1 MLSGRI
7 LCIDDE
13 ELGLLV
19 RKMTL
24 EAEGYDVAIASDG
37 PSGLELFGTQAFDL
51 VLLDHSMPGMNGG
64 QVAEQLRQRSPA
76 TPIVLLSAYVTLP
89 EEHIAL
95 VDAYITKGE
104 STDLLLTTIRDLI
117 TKANRGGLAK

>member
-1 MLSGRI
+1 MLPGRI

-24 EAEGYDVAIASDG
+24 EAEGYEVTIAPDG
-37 PSGLELFGTQAFDL
+37 PSGLQLFASQPFDL

-64 QVAEQLRQRSPA
+64 QVAEEIRLRSPG

-89 EEHIAL
+89 EEHIAM

-104 STDLLLTTIRDLI
+104 STDLLLTTIHSLI
-117 TKANRGGLAK
+117 EKAKRGGLAK

>member
-24 EAEGYDVAIASDG
+24 EAEGYDVSIASDG
-37 PSGLELFGTQAFDL
+37 PSGLDLFNSQSFDL

-64 QVAEQLRQRSPA
+64 QVAEQLRQRSPR

-89 EEHIAL
+89 EEHVAM

-104 STDLLLTTIRDLI
+104 STDLLLTTIRQLI
-117 TKANRGGLAK
+117 EKANRGGLAR

>member
-1 MLSGRI
+1 MLPGRI

-24 EAEGYDVAIASDG
+24 EAEGYDVTIASDG
-37 PSGLELFGTQAFDL
+37 ASGLQLFETQSFDL

-64 QVAEQLRQRSPA
+64 QVAQQLRQRSPQ

-89 EEHIAL
+89 EEHVAM

-104 STDLLLTTIRDLI
+104 ATDLLLTTIRQLI
-117 TKANRGGLAK
+117 EKAKRGGLAK

>member
-1 MLSGRI
+1 MHPGRI

-19 RKMTL
+19 RKLTL
-24 EAEGYDVAIASDG
+24 EAEGYEVSIASDG
-37 PSGLELFGTQAFDL
+37 PTGLEMFSSQAFDL

-64 QVAEQLRQRSPA
+64 QVAEQMRQRSPDI
-76 TPIVLLSAYVTLP
+76 PIVLLSAYVTLP
-89 EEHIAL
+89 EEHVAL

-104 STDLLLTTIRDLI
+104 STDFLLTTIRQLI
-117 TKANRGGLAK
+117 DKSKRGSLAK

>member
-1 MLSGRI
+1 MLPGRI
-7 LCIDDE
+7 LCVDDE

-24 EAEGYDVAIASDG
+24 EAEGYEVTIAPDG
-37 PSGLELFGTQAFDL
+37 PSGLQLFASQPFDL

-64 QVAEQLRQRSPA
+64 QVAEEIRLRSPS

-89 EEHIAL
+89 EEHIAM

-104 STDLLLTTIRDLI
+104 STDLLLTTIHSLI
-117 TKANRGGLAK
+117 EKAKRGGLAK

>member
-1 MLSGRI
+1 MLPGRI

-19 RKMTL
+19 RKLIL
-24 EAEGYDVAIASDG
+24 EAEGFEVAIAPDG
-37 PSGLELFGTQAFDL
+37 PTGLKLFGSLPFDL
-51 VLLDHSMPGMNGG
+51 VVLDHSMPGMNGG
-64 QVAEQLRQRSPA
+64 QVAEELRRRSPG

-89 EEHIAL
+89 EEHIAM

-104 STDLLLTTIRDLI
+104 STDLLLTTIRQLI
-117 TKANRGGLAK
+117 EKTKRRGLVK

>member
-1 MLSGRI
+1 MLPGRI

-24 EAEGYDVAIASDG
+24 EAEGYDVTIASDG
-37 PSGLELFGTQAFDL
+37 ASGLQLFETQSFDL

-64 QVAEQLRQRSPA
+64 QVAQQLRQRSPQ

-89 EEHIAL
+89 EEHVAM

-104 STDLLLTTIRDLI
+104 
-117 TKANRGGLAK
+117 A

>member
-1 MLSGRI
+1 MLPGRI

-37 PSGLELFGTQAFDL
+37 PSGLELFDSQSFDL

-64 QVAEQLRQRSPA
+64 QVAEQLRQRSPR

-89 EEHIAL
+89 EEHVAM

-104 STDLLLTTIRDLI
+104 STDLLLTTIQQLI
-117 TKANRGGLAK
+117 EKVKRGGLAK

>member
-1 MLSGRI
+1 MRPGRI

-19 RKMTL
+19 RKLTL
-24 EAEGYDVAIASDG
+24 EAEGYEVAIASDG
-37 PSGLELFGTQAFDL
+37 PTGLEMFSSQAFDL

-64 QVAEQLRQRSPA
+64 QVAEEMRQRMPGI
-76 TPIVLLSAYVTLP
+76 PIVLLSAYVTLP
-89 EEHIAL
+89 EEHVAL

-104 STDLLLTTIRDLI
+104 STDLLLTTIRQLI
-117 TKANRGGLAK
+117 EKANRGSLAR

>member
-1 MLSGRI
+1 MLPGRI
-7 LCIDDE
+7 LCVDDE

-24 EAEGYDVAIASDG
+24 EAEGYEVTIASDG
-37 PSGLELFGTQAFDL
+37 PTGLQLFGLQPFDL

-64 QVAEQLRQRSPA
+64 QVAEQIRQRSPG

-104 STDLLLTTIRDLI
+104 STDLLLTTIQNLI
-117 TKANRGGLAK
+117 GKAKRGGLAK

>member
-24 EAEGYDVAIASDG
+24 ETEGYDVTIASDG
-37 PSGLELFGTQAFDL
+37 PSGLELFSSQPFDL

-64 QVAEQLRQRSPA
+64 QVAAQMRQRSPS

-89 EEHIAL
+89 EEHVAL

-104 STDLLLTTIRDLI
+104 STDLMLSTIRQLI
-117 TKANRGGLAK
+117 EKSKARGLAR

>member
-1 MLSGRI
+1 MLPGRI

-24 EAEGYDVAIASDG
+24 EAEGYDVTIASDG
-37 PSGLELFGTQAFDL
+37 ASGLQLFETQSFDL

-64 QVAEQLRQRSPA
+64 QVAQQLRQRSPE

-89 EEHIAL
+89 EEHVAM

-104 STDLLLTTIRDLI
+104 ATDLLLTTIRQLI
-117 TKANRGGLAK
+117 EKAKRGGLAK

>member
-1 MLSGRI
+1 MLPGRI

-37 PSGLELFGTQAFDL
+37 PSGLELFGSQAFDL

-64 QVAEQLRQRSPA
+64 QVAEQLRQRSPG

-89 EEHIAL
+89 EEHIAM

-104 STDLLLTTIRDLI
+104 STDLLLTTVRQLI
-117 TKANRGGLAK
+117 EKAKRGGLAK

>member
-1 MLSGRI
+1 MGPGRI
-7 LCIDDE
+7 LCVDDE

-24 EAEGYDVAIASDG
+24 EAEGYEVTIASDG
-37 PSGLELFGTQAFDL
+37 PSGLQLFGSQTFDL

-64 QVAEQLRQRSPA
+64 QVAEQIRQQSPG

-104 STDLLLTTIRDLI
+104 STDLLLTTVQNLI
-117 TKANRGGLAK
+117 EKAKRGGLAK

>member
-1 MLSGRI
+1 MLPGRI
-7 LCIDDE
+7 LCVDDE

-24 EAEGYDVAIASDG
+24 EAEGYEVTIAPDG
-37 PSGLELFGTQAFDL
+37 PSGLQLFASQPFDL

-64 QVAEQLRQRSPA
+64 QVAEEIRLRSPG

-89 EEHIAL
+89 EEHIAM

-104 STDLLLTTIRDLI
+104 STDLLLTTIHSLI
-117 TKANRGGLAK
+117 EKAKRGGLAK

>member
-1 MLSGRI
+1 MLPGRI
-7 LCIDDE
+7 LCVDDE

-24 EAEGYDVAIASDG
+24 EAEGYEVTIASDG
-37 PSGLELFGTQAFDL
+37 PRGLQLFSSQPFDL

-64 QVAEQLRQRSPA
+64 QVAEKIRQRSPG

-95 VDAYITKGE
+95 ADAYITKGE
-104 STDLLLTTIRDLI
+104 STDLLLTTIQSLI
-117 TKANRGGLAK
+117 EKANRGGLAK

>member
-1 MLSGRI
+1 MRPGRI

-19 RKMTL
+19 RKLTL
-24 EAEGYDVAIASDG
+24 EAEGYEVAIASDG
-37 PSGLELFGTQAFDL
+37 PTGLEMFSSQAFDL

-64 QVAEQLRQRSPA
+64 QVAEEMRQRMPGI
-76 TPIVLLSAYVTLP
+76 PIVLLSAYVTLP
-89 EEHIAL
+89 EEHVAL

-104 STDLLLTTIRDLI
+104 STDLLLTTVRQLI
-117 TKANRGGLAK
+117 EKAKRGSLAR